1 MKSLLI
7 VFLLVLTVSS
17 IEAQTKSVHPL
28 LVKEAKYHDLSQPL
42 LEMPVILPPP
52 GENEVKEVP
61 NQPRSQ
67 IFQMQR
73 NLGESSQ
80 SIDPEVQHQQ
90 GWESPVKAILN
101 FPGIENTFGYIPP
114 DPTGDVGL
122 NHYLQAVNVTFAVYS
137 KSGFLLYGPAS
148 LGTIWQG
155 FPIPHTNDGDPIV
168 RYDEAADRWLVSQ
181 FSLPNFPNGPYWE
194 LLAVS
199 QTPDPLGAWHRY
211 AFEFEDMPDYPKFG
225 VWPDGYYMSANSFS
239 AGALNWMGP
248 AAIVLERDSMLEG
261 KTAHMAFFQLGEGDS
276 PLLPADLD
284 GAALAGK
291 PGIFLSTHEVPGGSG
306 SQLGLYTLETN
317 WENPLNSTLNGPMW
331 IEAASYDGN
340 MCNDAENCIPQAG
353 TSRRLDALG
362 GILMERLQYR
372 AFSDHQSL
380 LANLTVDENDKD
392 HAGIR
397 WYELRCLDSTW
408 SVYQQ
413 GTYAPDTNHR
423 WIGSISMDVNGNIAL
438 AYSVSGKGIYP
449 AIKASGRKAGDPLG
463 QLSLAEANLQE
474 GGGAQ
479 TDATSRW
486 GDYSSMTVDPSDGR
500 TFWYTN
506 QYYSVTSGDDWKTRI
521 MSFRI
526 EDLPVGVKEDPANQD
541 KEILLLSSLPNPF
554 NKSVIIRWRAKSRF
568 ETSLYLVDLL
578 GRKTMLLQN
587 QLCEAGDQQY
597 VLEGTDLKP
606 GLYYCIL
613 QACGAQLICRV
624 IRNAL

>member
-1 MKSLLI
+1 MKKLLSILLFVLAVISLD
-7 VFLLVLTVSS
+7 
-17 IEAQTKSVHPL
+17 AQTKSIHPL
-28 LVKEAKYHDLSQPL
+28 LVIKAQYHDLSQPL
-42 LEMPVILPPP
+42 LEMPVILPPS
-52 GENEVKEVP
+52 GENEVKEIP
-61 NQPRSQ
+61 NQPRNQ
-67 IFQMQR
+67 MFQMQR
-73 NLGESSQ
+73 SFGESSQ
-80 SIDPEVQHQQ
+80 SIDPVVQHQQ
-90 GWESPVKAILN
+90 GGESPVKAILN

-137 KSGFLLYGPAS
+137 KSGYLLYGPAS

-168 RYDEAADRWLVSQ
+168 RYDEGADRWLVSQ

-194 LLAVS
+194 LLAIS
-199 QTPDPLGAWHRY
+199 QTSDPLGAWHRY
-211 AFEFEDMPDYPKFG
+211 AFQFTNMPDYPKFG
-225 VWPDGYYMSANSFS
+225 VWHDGYYMSANSFS
-239 AGALNWMGP
+239 SGALNWMGP

-261 KTAHMAFFQLGEGDS
+261 KTAQMAFFQLGPGDS

-284 GAALAGK
+284 GASLAGK
-291 PGIFLSTHEVPGGSG
+291 PGIFLSTHEVSGGSG

-317 WENPLNSTLNGPMW
+317 WENPLNSTLNGPVW
-331 IEAASYDGN
+331 LETASYDGN

-353 TSRRLDALG
+353 TSSRLDALG

-372 AFSDHQSL
+372 AFSNHQSM
-380 LANLTVDENDKD
+380 LANLTVDENDQD

-413 GTYAPDTNHR
+413 GTYAPDSNHR
-423 WIGSISMDVNGNIAL
+423 WIGSISMDVNGNIAM
-438 AYSVSGKGIYP
+438 AYSISGKGIYP
-449 AIKASGRKAGDPLG
+449 AIKATGRKAEDPPGL
-463 QLSLAEANLQE
+463 LSLAEATLQE

-486 GDYSSMTVDPSDGR
+486 GDYSCLTVDPANGR

-506 QYYSVTSGDDWKTRI
+506 QYYSSTSGDDWKTRI

-526 EDLPVGVKEDPANQD
+526 EDLPVGLNEEVATNEKGIQ
-541 KEILLLSSLPNPF
+541 LLSNLPNPF
-554 NKSVIIRWRAKSRF
+554 NASTVICWRAKSRF

-578 GRKTMLLQN
+578 GRKTVLLQN
-587 QLCEAGDQQY
+587 QERESGDQQF
-597 VLEGTDLKP
+597 LIDGTDLPP
-606 GLYYCIL
+606 GVYFCIL
-613 QACGAQLICRV
+613 EAAGQIEMKRI
-624 IRNAL
+624 IRY